1 MSGKKGELIM
11 RYLQVFR
18 MIILSTLL
26 LPGCMPSLED
36 HYQQLR
42 VGMTPTEVK
51 AILGEPQQIFND
63 VGPPDETSGKPLH
76 FVHVNWVYERD
87 GKKFVLIFSVADE
100 NRNGQTL
107 ADIGVLTEGNRVIR
121 HGQ

>member
-1 MSGKKGELIM
+1 M
-11 RYLQVFR
+11 RYLHVFR
-18 MIILSTLL
+18 MIILFTSLL
-26 LPGCMPSLED
+26 SGCMPSLED
-36 HYQQLR
+36 KYQQLR
-42 VGMTPTEVK
+42 VGMTPIEVK
-51 AILGEPQQIFND
+51 AILGEPQHIFND
-63 VGPPDETSGKPLH
+63 VGSPDETSDKPLH

-107 ADIGVLTEGNRVIR
+107 EVIGVLTQGNRLIR